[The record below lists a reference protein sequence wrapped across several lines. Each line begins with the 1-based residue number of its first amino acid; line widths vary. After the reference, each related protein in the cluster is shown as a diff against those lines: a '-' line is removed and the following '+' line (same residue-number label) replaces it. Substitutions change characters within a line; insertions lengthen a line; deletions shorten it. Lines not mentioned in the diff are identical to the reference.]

1 MKKKKKKK
9 GKTGL
14 DLGKQNSDPKENGTQ
29 IKRLQKK
36 NN

>member
-14 DLGKQNSDPKENGTQ
+14 DLGKQNIDPKENGTQ
-29 IKRLQKK
+29 IKILQKK